1 MATKAYFISETYL
14 KDNSPLSGNI
24 DIADIYP
31 HAKTAEDI
39 YIQEA
44 IGTSLYDDLV
54 TKIIA
59 DNDLSGYPN
68 ELILVKK
75 LRDVLLWYTCY
86 DALPFI
92 ATKIRNIGLV
102 NQTGENLSTAEKGNE
117 WALRKIC
124 KDKGDFYLKRVQEYL
139 CSYGSLFTAYNC
151 GTNDQIVPN
160 VSTPSV
166 GLDIAFDNRHA
177 IYNRNEGSDVRW
189 FKKNIL
195 DL

>member
-24 DIADIYP
+24 DVSLIYP

-54 TKIIA
+54 TKILS
-59 DNDLSGYPN
+59 DSDLSSYPN
-68 ELILVKK
+68 ELVLVKK
-75 LRDVLLWYTCY
+75 LRDALLWYTCY

-92 ATKIRNIGLV
+92 STRIRNIGLV
-102 NQTGENLSTAEKGNE
+102 EQSGDNLTNTEKSNE

-139 CSYGSLFTAYNC
+139 CAYGSLFSAYTC

-160 VSTPSV
+160 ISTPSV
-166 GLDIAFDNRHA
+166 GLDIAFDNR
-177 IYNRNEGSDVRW
+177 NRIRGHEGSDIIW
-189 FKKNIL
+189 LKKNYG

>member
-24 DIADIYP
+24 DIALIYP

-39 YIQEA
+39 YIQDA
-44 IGTSLYDDLV
+44 VGTSLYEDLI
-54 TKIIA
+54 TKINLDA
-59 DNDLSGYPN
+59 DLSSYPN
-68 ELILVKK
+68 EQTLAKK
-75 LRDVLLWYTCY
+75 LRDVLLWYTVY

-102 NQTGENLSTAEKGNE
+102 EQSGENLTNTEKGNE

-124 KDKGDFYLKRVQEYL
+124 KDKGDFYLKRVQAYL
-139 CSYGSLFTAYNC
+139 CSYGSLFSAYNC

-166 GLDIAFDNRHA
+166 GLDIAFDNR
-177 IYNRNEGSDVRW
+177 NRIRGHEGSDIIW
-189 FKKNIL
+189 LKKNYGEL
-195 DL
+195 